1 MVTEFSLSW
10 LELSTLEFER
20 FCLRRRKKPDGGGT
34 GKRGKKGKSSAKG
47 KENVDKRAVDSG
59 RVGERAKEALGE
71 WLGMAWM
78 ACGMMLVWGLF
89 FGFCFFVFL
98 FFLFYFFLTE
108 WSVPVC
114 GTGGNGGGGV
124 SGRRELK
131 I

>member
-1 MVTEFSLSW
+1 MEG
-10 LELSTLEFER
+10 ELAKEAKKARAVREER
-20 FCLRRRKKPDGGGT
+20 
-34 GKRGKKGKSSAKG
+34 
-47 KENVDKRAVDSG
+47 NVDKRAVDSG

-89 FGFCFFVFL
+89 FLFFVFL
-98 FFLFYFFLTE
+98 FFFSFFLTE

-114 GTGGNGGGGV
+114 GTGGNRGGGV